1 MIPKVELM
9 YNYDY
14 AKQLYLGTGNF
25 EDVWRSIIG
34 LRADFEKIYD
44 EYIVYVLEKIEQYTG
59 FAWGEHSEIN
69 FPIYLVDIK
78 KSLIHPMTI
87 GVKSDPEAMLV
98 DLIQRLVHRNM
109 YFGFVNDF
117 EKEKCIRSV
126 TRHIM
131 ESLKLDK
138 VTDQEYNLNNKTIK
152 EYLK

>member
-34 LRADFEKIYD
+34 LGADFEKIYD